1 MKTVR
6 WIIFGFFAIGVGL
19 YPALYLLTDMSRG
32 FLSTKTSDLLQNPV
46 WIFFFYQHILL
57 GGIALLTG
65 WTQFSKKLRTRYLH
79 VHRLLGKIYVVV
91 CLLSGVAGLYIA
103 FFATGGLIATL
114 GFLGLAVSWLFTT
127 SKAFLSI
134 RKKKINEH
142 EDWMT
147 RSYALT
153 FAAVTLRIWLPL
165 SQVLQFEFIT
175 AYVIIA
181 WLCWVPNL
189 LLAEWIITKRRQAI
203 LIS

>member
-1 MKTVR
+1 MKIFS

-19 YPALYLLTDMSRG
+19 YPYLYFVTDMNQG
-32 FLSTKTSDLLQNPV
+32 FLSGKPSDLLQNPV
-46 WIFFFYQHILL
+46 WSFFFYQHIIF

-65 WTQFSKKLRTRYLH
+65 WTQFSKKLRARYLST
-79 VHRLLGKIYVVV
+79 HRWLGKIYVIA

-103 FFATGGLIATL
+103 FFATGGWIASL
-114 GFLGLAVSWLFTT
+114 GFTGLGLRWLFSTT
-127 SKAFLSI
+127 RAYVSI
-134 RKKKINEH
+134 RQKKINEH

-165 SQVLQFEFIT
+165 SQILQVEFIT
-175 AYVIIA
+175 AYVIIS

-189 LLAEWIITKRRQAI
+189 IAAEWLINRRRPV
-203 LIS
+203 LVL